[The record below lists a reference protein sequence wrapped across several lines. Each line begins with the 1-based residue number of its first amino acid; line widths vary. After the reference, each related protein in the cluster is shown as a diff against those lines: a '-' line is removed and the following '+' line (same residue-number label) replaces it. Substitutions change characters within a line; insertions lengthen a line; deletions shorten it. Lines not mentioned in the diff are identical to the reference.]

1 MPFPAALTWMLMRM
15 TFDLPRVLQWAF
27 MRRTRS
33 DRGMS
38 SVSGTRS
45 WALWPRSVR
54 SATMRVAISRL

>member
-1 MPFPAALTWMLMRM
+1 MPFPAALTWMLIKI

-38 SVSGTRS
+38 SGR
-45 WALWPRSVR
+45 
-54 SATMRVAISRL
+54 RVGGEAGLYGSKRGVEMSSF